1 MRAFVWDGRGARV
14 VQDHPEPKSSDE
26 MALVEVRMA
35 GVCSTDLQILQGY
48 MDFRGILGHE
58 FVGEVLEGPT
68 EWVGHRV
75 AGEIN
80 FACHRCALCETGQ
93 SRHCP
98 NRTVMGIQ
106 GADGAFAQRVR
117 VPWKNLHRIPDTVSD
132 HEAIFIE
139 PLAAAFEADLQS
151 RAYVGGRTAVLG
163 AGKLGLLCAQVLALR
178 GDDVRVVCRHEAA
191 MEKAR
196 AVGLDA
202 VSVDQ
207 VGGPY
212 SLVVEATG
220 HPDGL
225 AKALSIVR
233 PGGAVVQK
241 TTIAARHDI
250 DLAPLVIHEI
260 TMIGSRC
267 GPFAPA
273 IDALANAK
281 VQVAPLL
288 SSVLPLTDA
297 GEAIARART
306 PGALK
311 IGLDPSL

>member
-1 MRAFVWDGRGARV
+1 MNAFVWDGREATV
-14 VQDHPEPKSSDE
+14 IADHPEPQVSSE
-26 MALVEVRMA
+26 MAVVEVGLA

-48 MDFRGILGHE
+48 MDFRGVLGHE
-58 FVGEVLEGPT
+58 FVGVVLEGPGD
-68 EWVGHRV
+68 WVGARV

-80 FACHRCALCETGQ
+80 FACRRCNVCAAGQ
-93 SRHCP
+93 DRHCP

-117 VPWKNLHRIPDTVSD
+117 VPWQNLHRIPDQVSD
-132 HEAIFIE
+132 REAIFIE

-151 RAYVGGRTAVLG
+151 RSHKGGRTAVLG

-178 GDDVRVVCRHEAA
+178 GDDVRVICRHEAA
-191 MEKAR
+191 MSKAR
-196 AVGLDA
+196 AVGLEA
-202 VSVDQ
+202 VSVEHT
-207 VGGPY
+207 GENY

-220 HPDGL
+220 HPEGL
-225 AKALSIVR
+225 AKALALVR

-273 IDALANAK
+273 IDALAASQI
-281 VQVAPLL
+281 QVEPLL
-288 SSVLPLTDA
+288 SSVLPLSA
-297 GEAIARART
+297 ASQAIREARQ

-311 IGLDPSL
+311 IALDPAL